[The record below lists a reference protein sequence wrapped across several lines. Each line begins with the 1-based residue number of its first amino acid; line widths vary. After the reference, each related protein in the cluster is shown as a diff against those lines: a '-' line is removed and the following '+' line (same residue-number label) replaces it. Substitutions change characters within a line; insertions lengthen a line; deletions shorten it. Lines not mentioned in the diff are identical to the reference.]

1 MSSVGTDQS
10 AIAVGISFPIIDG
23 ILVGLRFYTRRHD
36 NSDLLIDDWLCIPA
50 WLSLTGC
57 CAALLAGVF
66 KGAFEETTFHDPEH
80 RTEQERVIAQVTAAL
95 VILWMGANFCIKLI
109 MLFFYRR
116 IFTGR
121 LFNIFS
127 KGLIGLSVV
136 WFIYAIAS
144 WLFYC
149 GTNFEPNF
157 EGGWAVCPLWGFKI
171 QLGVFAL
178 DSFIDFCL
186 LLLPIPFVWRL
197 QLDLKRKICVII
209 IFILG
214 GFAFVAGL
222 NNTII
227 QLVNLT
233 EPELIQSGG
242 GANFFQG
249 SSILFSNWPA
259 IEIGV
264 GLLASNLPH
273 LSFRVGRS
281 ISRALPTAIRIS
293 LDSLRQA
300 AAAISLT
307 SLRRSSPSS
316 SPRGT
321 NNASGN
327 HHPTSKADSTRS
339 LQRDTESE
347 NRWGEAGHK
356 TKSIEQ
362 SSAQTSE
369 SIELTE
375 REAYSEDVPNV

>member
-23 ILVGLRFYTRRHD
+23 ILVILRFYTRRYTR
-36 NSDLLIDDWLCIPA
+36 SDLQIDDWLCIPA
-50 WLSLTGC
+50 WLFLTGC
-57 CAALLAGVF
+57 CAGLLAGVF
-66 KGAFEETTFHDPEH
+66 KGAFEPAEIHDPEH
-80 RTEQERVIAQVTAAL
+80 RTEQERIIAQVTASL
-95 VILWMGANFCIKLI
+95 VILWMGANFCVKLI

-116 IFTGR
+116 IFIGR

-149 GTNFEPNF
+149 GTHFEPNF
-157 EGGWAVCPLWGFKI
+157 HGGWAVCPLWGFKI

-197 QLDLKRKICVII
+197 QLDPTRKICVTG

-233 EPELIQSGG
+233 EPALLASGG
-242 GANFFQG
+242 GGNFFQG

-273 LSFRVGRS
+273 LSFRLARSVGR
-281 ISRALPTAIRIS
+281 AIPAVIHIS
-293 LDSLRQA
+293 LDSLRHA
-300 AAAISLT
+300 AAVISLT
-307 SLRRSSPSS
+307 TLRRSSPHGSKD
-316 SPRGT
+316 
-321 NNASGN
+321 ASGE
-327 HHPTSKADSTRS
+327 HSQAGKVDSTRS
-339 LQRDTESE
+339 LRHDIESE
-347 NRWGEAGHK
+347 GKWGEAVHK
-356 TKSIEQ
+356 TKSIEH
-362 SSAQTSE
+362 SSAHTTD
-369 SIELTE
+369 SIELAD
-375 REAYSEDVPNV
+375 RGAYGTDIPDV

>member
-1 MSSVGTDQS
+1 
-10 AIAVGISFPIIDG
+10 
-23 ILVGLRFYTRRHD
+23 
-36 NSDLLIDDWLCIPA
+36 
-50 WLSLTGC
+50 
-57 CAALLAGVF
+57 
-66 KGAFEETTFHDPEH
+66 
-80 RTEQERVIAQVTAAL
+80 
-95 VILWMGANFCIKLI
+95 MGANFCVKLI

-116 IFTGR
+116 IFIGR
-121 LFNIFS
+121 LFNILN
-127 KGLIGLSVV
+127 KGLIGLSFV

-178 DSFIDFCL
+178 DSFIDFFL

-197 QLDLKRKICVII
+197 QLDFKRKICVTI

-227 QLVNLT
+227 QLVYLT
-233 EPELIQSGG
+233 EPELIQNGG

-249 SSILFSNWPA
+249 SSLLFSNWPA

-281 ISRALPTAIRIS
+281 IGRALPTAIRIS
-293 LDSLRQA
+293 LDSLRHA
-300 AAAISLT
+300 AAAISL
-307 SLRRSSPSS
+307 SSIRRS

-321 NNASGN
+321 NNASGD
-327 HHPTSKADSTRS
+327 HPHTAKAESARS
-339 LQRDTESE
+339 LRYDIESE
-347 NRWGEAGHK
+347 GRWEGVTNK
-356 TKSIEQ
+356 PKSIEQ
-362 SSAQTSE
+362 GSEAQNSE
-369 SIELTE
+369 SIELVD
-375 REAYSEDVPNV
+375 REAHIKNIPDV

>member
-1 MSSVGTDQS
+1 MSSVGTNES
-10 AIAVGISFPIIDG
+10 AVAVGISFPIIDG
-23 ILVGLRFYTRRHD
+23 ILVGLRFFTRRYTK
-36 NSDLLIDDWLCIPA
+36 SDLQIDDWLCIPA

-66 KGAFEETTFHDPEH
+66 KGAFEPATIHDPAH
-80 RTEQERVIAQVTAAL
+80 RTEHERVIAQVTAAL
-95 VILWMGANFCIKLI
+95 VILWMGANFCVKLI

-116 IFTGR
+116 IFVGR
-121 LFNIFS
+121 RFNIFN

-136 WFIYAIAS
+136 WFIFAVAS

-149 GTNFEPNF
+149 GTNFEPNV
-157 EGGWAVCPLWGFKI
+157 EGGWAICPTWGFKI
-171 QLGVFAL
+171 QLGVFVL

-186 LLLPIPFVWRL
+186 LVLPIPFVWRL
-197 QLDLKRKICVII
+197 QLDLKRKLSITI

-227 QLVNLT
+227 QLVYLT
-233 EPELIQSGG
+233 EPSLIESGG

-281 ISRALPTAIRIS
+281 IGNALPAAIRIS
-293 LDSLRQA
+293 LDSLRHA
-300 AAAISLT
+300 AAAISLS
-307 SLRRSSPSS
+307 SLRRFSPHATS
-316 SPRGT
+316 
-321 NNASGN
+321 NASRD
-327 HHPTSKADSTRS
+327 HPYTATSDSAPPWRHDADAER
-339 LQRDTESE
+339 
-347 NRWGEAGHK
+347 RWEGAAHK
-356 TKSIEQ
+356 TDSIEQ
-362 SSAQTSE
+362 VSEVETSQ
-369 SIELTE
+369 SIELVDRQAHDRDVSTE
-375 REAYSEDVPNV
+375 V